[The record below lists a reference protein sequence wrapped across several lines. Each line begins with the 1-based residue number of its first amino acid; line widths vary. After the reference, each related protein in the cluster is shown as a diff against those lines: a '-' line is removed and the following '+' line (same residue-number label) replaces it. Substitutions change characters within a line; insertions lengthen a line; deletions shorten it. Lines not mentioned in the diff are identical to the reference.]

1 VGLPRAA
8 RMRRSDFRR
17 AGRGRRVTSG
27 PLVVQAVPPSAPPVG
42 PAGPIG
48 ILVRTGRW
56 GGDGTAEGPVRV
68 GFAVGRPVGGAV
80 VRNRVRR
87 RLRVAAMSVLP
98 LAHGG
103 SPTEPDGRTLVVVR
117 VRPGAETLPVVE
129 LERLLAQAWRRL
141 GAPRGGRP

>member
-1 VGLPRAA
+1 MGLPRAA

-27 PLVVQAVPPSAPPVG
+27 PLVVQAVPPPAPAVG
-42 PAGPIG
+42 TAGPIG
-48 ILVRTGRW
+48 TTGRTGR
-56 GGDGTAEGPVRV
+56 GAGDETAEGPVRV

-87 RLRVAAMSVLP
+87 RLRVAAASVLP

-103 SPTEPDGRTLVVVR
+103 SPTGPDGRTLVVVR
-117 VRPGAETLPVVE
+117 VRPGVETLPVAE
-129 LERLLAQAWRRL
+129 LERLLGQAWRRL
-141 GAPRGGRP
+141 RAPRGARP